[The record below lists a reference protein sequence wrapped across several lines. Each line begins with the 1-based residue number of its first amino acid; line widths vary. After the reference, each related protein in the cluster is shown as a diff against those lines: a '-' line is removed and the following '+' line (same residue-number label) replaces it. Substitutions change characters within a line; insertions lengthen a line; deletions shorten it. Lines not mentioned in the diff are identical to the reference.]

1 MARPLAGGITI
12 RCTRS
17 RGPRGFFYLHV
28 DRRGPVIVDVI
39 PLGYSTGLPDETRIS
54 ISTVRIVGLNRGLCS
69 RCLALFATLTSC
81 GLLPAD
87 DDILQRHCRH
97 GVS

>member
-1 MARPLAGGITI
+1 MSINVMHAKPDLRVFLKWMI
-12 RCTRS
+12 TRS
-17 RGPRGFFYLHV
+17 GS
-28 DRRGPVIVDVI
+28 VITAVI

-87 DDILQRHCRH
+87 DDILQRHCRY